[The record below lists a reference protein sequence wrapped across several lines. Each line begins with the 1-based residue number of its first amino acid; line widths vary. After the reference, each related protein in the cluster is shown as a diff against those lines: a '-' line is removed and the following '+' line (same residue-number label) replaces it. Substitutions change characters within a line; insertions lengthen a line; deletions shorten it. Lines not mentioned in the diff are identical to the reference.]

1 MKYSSTFPGALTF
14 SFVLNILLFS
24 ETLGHASPI
33 VANFSGGTNTTNPDG
48 YTGAAGN
55 GWSAGW
61 VTTTNTPGSVNVTGA
76 ISTASPL
83 NSGGDYLS
91 VSVANSSGGTATGF
105 ETRQFNGSTG
115 ISVTQPITY
124 SWTFSTPSFTTGQ
137 FVFLN
142 NVGSAPSG
150 TGGSNT
156 WVISENDSTWTYR
169 DNTTTVSTTMSI
181 VSGSVYKFTLL
192 SDPTSYTYSF
202 KIDNITA
209 GTTYTS
215 PTGINYRNKTGN
227 SDGTYLGYGV
237 FTNPSSTSTFSLD
250 TIAIVP
256 EPGTMGLTVLSAVAG
271 MFLMYR
277 RRKA

>member
-1 MKYSSTFPGALTF
+1 MKNSSKFTGGPTF
-14 SFVLNILLFS
+14 SFALSILLIS
-24 ETLGHASPI
+24 ASLGHASPI

-55 GWSAGW
+55 GWSSGW
-61 VTTTNTPGSVNVTGA
+61 VTTTNNSASITVAGTIAS
-76 ISTASPL
+76 ASPL

-91 VSVANSSGGTATGF
+91 VSVANSSASISTGL

-115 ISVTQPITY
+115 VSVTQPLTY
-124 SWTFSTPSFTTGQ
+124 SWTFSTPDFTTGQ
-137 FVFLN
+137 FFFLN
-142 NVGSAPSG
+142 NVGASPTG

-156 WVISENDSTWTYR
+156 WAIAENDSYWTYK
-169 DNTTTVSTTMSI
+169 DNTTTIATTMSI
-181 VSGSVYKFTLL
+181 ASGNVYKFTLL

-209 GTTYTS
+209 GTSYTS

-227 SDGTYLGYGV
+227 SDGTYLGYGSFV
-237 FTNPSSTSTFSLD
+237 NANSTSTFSLD
-250 TIAIVP
+250 TIAIIP
-256 EPGTMGLTVLSAVAG
+256 EPGTMGLTVLSGIAG
-271 MFLMYR
+271 MLLIYR